1 MSGSRFLEVSAG
13 RLPGWVE
20 RYVSARAG
28 AVRAVVTDTG
38 FDLVG
43 DDGSSASLALLE
55 PGSWAAAGPDDPDGA
70 VVPADLAV
78 PASDLT
84 ARTDLTGVAAPTDVA
99 HLEALTD
106 LAALLAAEA
115 GRSRTLLVCLVR
127 RGGWSVGV
135 VRDGVVLTG
144 KTGRRYVQGTTAAGG
159 WSQQRFAR
167 RRGGQ
172 TDKLADDASSALVR
186 MMAQAPGATGVV
198 VGGDRRL
205 AESVLAGTP
214 AQDLPVLGPIEV
226 GEPRRTDLDAA
237 AVRAQAVRVTV
248 HDAP

>member
-1 MSGSRFLEVSAG
+1 MSGSRFLEVAGG
-13 RLPGWVE
+13 RLPGWVQ
-20 RYVSARAG
+20 RYAAARHG
-28 AVRAVVTDTG
+28 AVLAVVTATG

-43 DDGSSASLALLE
+43 DDGSLASLALLE
-55 PGSWAAAGPDDPDGA
+55 PGGWGP
-70 VVPADLAV
+70 
-78 PASDLT
+78 
-84 ARTDLTGVAAPTDVA
+84 VAAVGTGA
-99 HLEALTD
+99 SCEE

-115 GRSRTLLVCLVR
+115 LRSRTLLVCLVR

-172 TDKLADDASSALVR
+172 TDRLADDASSATAR
-186 MMAQAPGATGVV
+186 MLSQAPGATGVV

-205 AESVLAGTP
+205 AEQVLVGTP
-214 AQDLPVLGPIEV
+214 AGSLPVLGLIEV
-226 GEPRRTDLDAA
+226 GEPRRADLDTAA
-237 AVRAQAVRVTV
+237 TRVLAVRVTV

>member
-1 MSGSRFLEVSAG
+1 MSGSRFLEVSAA
-13 RLPGWVE
+13 RLAGWVE

-28 AVRAVVTDTG
+28 AVRAVVTGTG

-43 DDGSSASLALLE
+43 DDGSVASLALLE
-55 PGSWAAAGPDDPDGA
+55 PGSWDSEPRPAPTGSEAADAADRAG
-70 VVPADLAV
+70 VADELAV
-78 PASDLT
+78 
-84 ARTDLTGVAAPTDVA
+84 R
-99 HLEALTD
+99 
-106 LAALLAAEA
+106 LAAEA
-115 GRSRTLLVCLVR
+115 ARSRTLLVCLVR

-135 VRDGVVLTG
+135 VRDGAVLTG

-186 MMAQAPGATGVV
+186 MMEQAPGATGVV

-205 AESVLAGTP
+205 AEGVLAGTP
-214 AQDLPVLGPIEV
+214 AQDLPLLGPIEV
-226 GEPRRTDLDAA
+226 GEPRRADLDVAA
-237 AVRAQAVRVTV
+237 ARVQAVRVTV

>member
-1 MSGSRFLEVSAG
+1 MSGSRFLEVTGG
-13 RLPGWVE
+13 RLPGWVQ
-20 RYVSARAG
+20 RYVGARQG
-28 AVRAVVTDTG
+28 AARAVVTATG

-43 DDGSSASLALLE
+43 DDGSLASLALLE
-55 PGSWAAAGPDDPDGA
+55 PGGWAGCGPAPGTSVGVVADAVAQAGT
-70 VVPADLAV
+70 VVSTEDLAV
-78 PASDLT
+78 
-84 ARTDLTGVAAPTDVA
+84 
-99 HLEALTD
+99 
-106 LAALLAAEA
+106 LLAAEA
-115 GRSRTLLVCLVR
+115 QTSRTLLVCLVR

-135 VRDGVVLTG
+135 VRDGTVLTG

-172 TDKLADDASSALVR
+172 TDKLADDASTALVR
-186 MMAQAPGATGVV
+186 MMEQAPGATGVV

-214 AQDLPVLGPIEV
+214 AQTLPVLGPIEV
-226 GEPRRTDLDAA
+226 GEPRRVDLDTAA
-237 AVRAQAVRVTV
+237 ARVLSVRVTV

>member
-1 MSGSRFLEVSAG
+1 MSGSRFLEVGAD
-13 RLPGWVE
+13 RLPGWVG
-20 RYVSARAG
+20 RYVAARSG

-38 FDLVG
+38 FDLAG
-43 DDGSSASLALLE
+43 DDGSVASLALLE
-55 PGSWAAAGPDDPDGA
+55 PGGWGFAVVSMPAGPSSPAQGGGA
-70 VVPADLAV
+70 DASAERLAD
-78 PASDLT
+78 
-84 ARTDLTGVAAPTDVA
+84 
-99 HLEALTD
+99 
-106 LAALLAAEA
+106 LLAAEA

-135 VRDGVVLTG
+135 VREGAVLTG

-186 MMAQAPGATGVV
+186 MMEQAPGATGVV

-205 AESVLAGTP
+205 AEGVLAGTP
-214 AQDLPVLGPIEV
+214 AEHLPLLGPIEV
-226 GEPRRTDLDAA
+226 GEPRRADLDAA
-237 AVRAQAVRVTV
+237 AGRVLAVRVTV

>member
-1 MSGSRFLEVSAG
+1 MSASRFLEVSAA

-28 AVRAVVTDTG
+28 AVRAVVTGTG

-43 DDGSSASLALLE
+43 DDGSVASLALLE
-55 PGSWAAAGPDDPDGA
+55 PSAWHPGGSSPEG
-70 VVPADLAV
+70 LAE
-78 PASDLT
+78 
-84 ARTDLTGVAAPTDVA
+84 G
-99 HLEALTD
+99 
-106 LAALLAAEA
+106 LAAEA
-115 GRSRTLLVCLVR
+115 ARGRTLLVCLVR

-135 VRDGVVLTG
+135 VRDGAVLTG

-186 MMAQAPGATGVV
+186 MMEQAPGATGVV

-214 AQDLPVLGPIEV
+214 AQDLPLLGPIEV

-237 AVRAQAVRVTV
+237 AVRVQAVRVTV

>member
-1 MSGSRFLEVSAG
+1 MSGSRFLEVSPP
-13 RLPGWVE
+13 RLPGWVA
-20 RYVSARAG
+20 RYVAARPG
-28 AVRAVVTDTG
+28 AVRAVVTSTG

-43 DDGSSASLALLE
+43 DDGSLASLGLLE
-55 PGSWAAAGPDDPDGA
+55 AGGWDADVPEAAVEGA
-70 VVPADLAV
+70 
-78 PASDLT
+78 SQ
-84 ARTDLTGVAAPTDVA
+84 VAP
-99 HLEALTD
+99 EP
-106 LAALLAAEA
+106 LAARLADEA

-135 VRDGVVLTG
+135 VRDGRVLTG

-172 TDKLADDASSALVR
+172 TDKLADDASSALTR

-214 AQDLPVLGPIEV
+214 AHALPVLGPIEV
-226 GEPRRTDLDAA
+226 GEPRRADLDAA
-237 AVRAQAVRVTV
+237 AARVLSVRVTV

>member
-1 MSGSRFLEVSAG
+1 MSGSRFLEVSPS

-43 DDGSSASLALLE
+43 DDGSVASLALLE
-55 PGSWAAAGPDDPDGA
+55 PGAWPVAEPPEDDGPVDPAA
-70 VVPADLAV
+70 
-78 PASDLT
+78 
-84 ARTDLTGVAAPTDVA
+84 VAAS
-99 HLEALTD
+99 
-106 LAALLAAEA
+106 LAADAA
-115 GRSRTLLVCLVR
+115 RPRTLLVCLVR

-135 VRDGVVLTG
+135 VRDGAVLTG

-186 MMAQAPGATGVV
+186 MMEQAPGATGVV

-205 AESVLAGTP
+205 AEGVLAGTP

-237 AVRAQAVRVTV
+237 ATRVQAVRVTV

>member
-1 MSGSRFLEVSAG
+1 MSGSRFLEVAG
-13 RLPGWVE
+13 DRLPGWVL
-20 RYVSARAG
+20 RYVAARRG
-28 AVRAVVTDTG
+28 AVRAVVTATG

-43 DDGSSASLALLE
+43 DDGSMASLALLE
-55 PGSWAAAGPDDPDGA
+55 PGGWVAGRQAADTAVGAGADA
-70 VVPADLAV
+70 VGTAVSAEDLA
-78 PASDLT
+78 T
-84 ARTDLTGVAAPTDVA
+84 
-99 HLEALTD
+99 
-106 LAALLAAEA
+106 LLAAEA
-115 GRSRTLLVCLVR
+115 QSSRTLLICLVR

-135 VRDGVVLTG
+135 VRDGDVLTG

-172 TDKLADDASSALVR
+172 TDKLADDASTALVR
-186 MMAQAPGATGVV
+186 MMEQAPGATGVV

-214 AQDLPVLGPIEV
+214 AQTLPVLGPIEV
-226 GEPRRTDLDAA
+226 GEPRRVDLDTAA
-237 AVRAQAVRVTV
+237 TRVLAVRVTV